1 MGMFN
6 INWNE
11 ILRNIKKALTGNPNS
26 SISETGKKSQEYLQE
41 LPGNLGQTVNDVT
54 GTTAN
59 NEFNAIEAQKQRD
72 WEERMSNT
80 QYQRTVADMQAAGI
94 NPAALTSGAQLNT
107 MGSST
112 AATSG
117 SGQNVL
123 GSMLN
128 AILGVVKATK
138 GRSNVTVNKYY
149 K

>member
-1 MGMFN
+1 MNMWF
-6 INWNE
+6 E
-11 ILRNIKKALTGNPNS
+11 RLLRNLKKGLTGNPNATF
-26 SISETGKKSQEYLQE
+26 SETKEGLGQVFNEQ
-41 LPGNLGQTVNDVT
+41 LPGSIGQAVNDVT
-54 GTTAN
+54 GVSAN

-94 NPAALTSGAQLNT
+94 NPAALASGAQLTT
-107 MGSST
+107 MGSSS

-117 SGQNVL
+117 TGQNVL

-138 GRSNVTVNKYY
+138 GRSNVTVNKFY